1 MRRNQSHAHRETTVT
16 APVLDYTCRSRREPS
31 HTAGNRRLNRPGREM
46 LLLPENC
53 YDDLCFGVFPLRVEI
68 RPSAAGG
75 TCVS

>member
-1 MRRNQSHAHRETTVT
+1 MHDDWCRKLIQHAASLQLA
-16 APVLDYTCRSRREPS
+16 APSGYDILDPLTFSFKPVS
-31 HTAGNRRLNRPGREM
+31 
-46 LLLPENC
+46 ENC